1 MNEDKT
7 VNKFLKVIGIAA
19 LVAVPVFFLLKKKH
33 QQEKENIQQDDSDIF
48 SEELSR

>member
-7 VNKFLKVIGIAA
+7 FNKFLKVVGIAA
-19 LVAVPVFFLLKKKH
+19 LVAVPVFFLLKKKN
-33 QQEKENIQQDDSDIF
+33 QQEQESAPQDDSNIF